1 MSLLWFLL
9 MFYAYGHGADLAES
23 DSLMIA
29 IFISEIVFY
38 GNVSSRTHHAR
49 KEMQ

>member
-9 MFYAYGHGADLAES
+9 VFYAYGHGADLAES

-29 IFISEIVFY
+29 IFYIGDCILWKRF
-38 GNVSSRTHHAR
+38 
-49 KEMQ
+49 K